1 MQPVRFGSTGH
12 AVLSMFGMYDPIQ
25 LLRSAYGETSDP
37 SGSEFLNMSDS
48 RISEFFICGASDIGK
63 RRSRNEDHF
72 LVASL
77 RRQLIVEQTDVSKT
91 LQHQLFGCHE
101 GKLLMVA
108 DGMGGHQGG
117 EIASRTAIETSAR
130 YVLDMMHWFLKL
142 SQDDE
147 QDFEDELSDCLTSVQ
162 QKIWSDGGAH
172 SRQMGTTVTMAYVLW
187 PRMFVIHAGGSRCY
201 LMRDGEYS
209 SLSSD

>member
-1 MQPVRFGSTGH
+1 
-12 AVLSMFGMYDPIQ
+12 
-25 LLRSAYGETSDP
+25 
-37 SGSEFLNMSDS
+37 
-48 RISEFFICGASDIGK
+48 
-63 RRSRNEDHF
+63 
-72 LVASL
+72 
-77 RRQLIVEQTDVSKT
+77 
-91 LQHQLFGCHE
+91 
-101 GKLLMVA
+101 
-108 DGMGGHQGG
+108 
-117 EIASRTAIETSAR
+117 
-130 YVLDMMHWFLKL
+130 MMHWFLKL

-147 QDFEDELSDCLTSVQ
+147 QDFENELSDCLTSVQ